1 MTKSNINAIFSNDIK
16 TIWNIVTNLENYTWR
31 TDLSRIEILSK
42 NYFVEYSKKGYAT
55 RFKTTLFIPYNRW
68 EFDMENDNMKGHW
81 IGIFTSKKD
90 ICEINFTEYVMVK
103 KTFLKPFI
111 KLYLKRQ
118 QSTYIR
124 DLSKKLS
131 EYE

>member
-42 NYFVEYSKKGYAT
+42 NYFVE
-55 RFKTTLFIPYNRW
+55 YNRW